1 MANLPSVPANATRTT
16 PPHVSQQQLKKADD
30 DVSTWF
36 LGLVDGSGT
45 GPSQIIVTAILGC
58 VPVVGQ
64 LFDLRDLIKGII
76 IVSATPANVMGWVD
90 LVITLIG
97 CIPGFGDA
105 FKAGFKLARNGQNA
119 ERVFDA
125 MRKYAKIDPK
135 KALKEMDW
143 NKLKNECLA
152 LLNKM
157 LDEFIDILD
166 SWLAKQVMGGA
177 KVKEVVQM
185 MTQVKKDAP
194 KYINSAFAEIQKTVN
209 QMLNMHP
216 PLPSTAV
223 GKASHQVPARPVVPT
238 GSGKGS
244 GSGKGAATPPP
255 AQRPSNPQR
264 GGAPKQVKD
273 KAPTTQSSAK
283 PKPKKSNEIRQAKK
297 KRWST
302 GVPAEHIVDY
312 YSKEK
317 RKTLRKVNDRGRLI
331 EEYDRLKRNAN
342 GDRIRKQDANQTG
355 IDHLW
360 FGSHKGRKYL
370 VGETKG
376 SIFGHFSFLAGMAQ
390 SDANAIE
397 GNRTEIGKIFD
408 DKTEYDEHSGLGK
421 RSTSAETSIQNEGAL
436 EGGKGKA
443 GLGGT
448 KTKGRQMSHKW
459 INASIMVDDSISSGY
474 KNQIILEYRNAQ
486 RSRRPITIYSREI
499 YMVTGKQ
506 YEQHDRSKGK
516 LHNIQ
521 QPIILLPDTALM
533 E

>member
-1 MANLPSVPANATRTT
+1 MANLPSVPSNAIK
-16 PPHVSQQQLKKADD
+16 PVNPNVSPQQLKKADD
-30 DVSTWF
+30 DVGKWF
-36 LGLVDGSGT
+36 MGLLDGSGT
-45 GPSQIIVTAILGC
+45 GPSQIIVTAVLGC

-76 IVSATPANVMGWVD
+76 LVSATPANVMGWVD

-105 FKAGFKLARNGQNA
+105 FKAGFKLAKNGENA

-143 NKLKNECLA
+143 NKLKNQCIS

-157 LDEFIDILD
+157 IDEIVDVLD
-166 SWLAKQVMGGA
+166 SWLAKQVIGRP
-177 KVKEVVQM
+177 KVNEVIRM
-185 MTQVKKDAP
+185 FTQVKKDAP
-194 KYINSAFAEIQKTVN
+194 NYMNAAFAEIQKTVN

-216 PLPSTAV
+216 PLPSTAI
-223 GKASHQVPARPVVPT
+223 GKSSHQVPARPVVPT
-238 GSGKGS
+238 GSGKG
-244 GSGKGAATPPP
+244 AMPPP

-264 GGAPKQVKD
+264 GGAQQQVKNN
-273 KAPTTQSSAK
+273 APTTQSSTVSKA
-283 PKPKKSNEIRQAKK
+283 KKSHEIRQAKK

-312 YSKEK
+312 YSKDK
-317 RKTLRKVNDRGRLI
+317 RKSLRKINDHGRLI
-331 EEYDRLKRNAN
+331 EEYERLKRNAA
-342 GDRIRKQDANQTG
+342 GDRIRKQDINQTG

-360 FGSHKGRKYL
+360 FGNHKGRKYL

-390 SDANAIE
+390 SDAKAIE
-397 GNRTEIGKIFD
+397 GNRSEIGKIFD
-408 DKTEYDEHSGLGK
+408 EKTEYNEQSGLGK
-421 RSTSAETSIQNEGAL
+421 RSTSAETSIRNESVL
-436 EGGKGKA
+436 EGSKGKA

-448 KTKGRQMSHKW
+448 KAKGRQMSHKW
-459 INASIMVDDSISSGY
+459 IGASISTDNSISPTHKS
-474 KNQIILEYRNAQ
+474 NFIIAYRSYI
-486 RSRRPITIYSREI
+486 RTGKDITLYNREI

-516 LHNIQ
+516 VHNIQ
-521 QPIILLPDTALM
+521 MPLISIPDNTLV

>member
-1 MANLPSVPANATRTT
+1 MATLPSVPANATK
-16 PPHVSQQQLKKADD
+16 PVNPHVSPQQLKKADD
-30 DVSTWF
+30 DVGKWF
-36 LGLVDGSGT
+36 MGLLDGSGT
-45 GPSQIIVTAILGC
+45 GPSQIIVTAVLGC

-64 LFDLRDLIKGII
+64 LFDLRDLIKGVIL
-76 IVSATPANVMGWVD
+76 VSATPANVMGWVD

-105 FKAGFKLARNGQNA
+105 FKAGFKLAKNGANA

-143 NKLKNECLA
+143 NKLKNECIS

-157 LDEFIDILD
+157 IDEIVDVLD
-166 SWLAKQVMGGA
+166 SWLAKQVIGRP
-177 KVKEVVQM
+177 KVNEVIKM
-185 MTQVKKDAP
+185 FTQVKKDAP
-194 KYINSAFAEIQKTVN
+194 KYMNAAFAEIQKTVN
-209 QMLNMHP
+209 QMLNLHP
-216 PLPSTAV
+216 PLPSTAI

-238 GSGKGS
+238 GSGKG
-244 GSGKGAATPPP
+244 APPPP

-264 GGAPKQVKD
+264 GGAPQQVKD
-273 KAPTTQSSAK
+273 KAPTTQSSTVT
-283 PKPKKSNEIRQAKK
+283 KPKKSHEIRQAKK

-317 RKTLRKVNDRGRLI
+317 RRSLRKVNDRGRLI
-331 EEYDRLKRNAN
+331 EEYDRLKRNAA
-342 GDRIRKQDANQTG
+342 GDRIRKQDINQTG

-360 FGSHKGRKYL
+360 FGNHKGRKYL

-390 SDANAIE
+390 SDAKAIE
-397 GNRTEIGKIFD
+397 GNRSEIGKIFD
-408 DKTEYDEHSGLGK
+408 EKTEYNEQSGLGK
-421 RSTSAETSIQNEGAL
+421 RSTSAETSIQNESAL
-436 EGGKGKA
+436 EGSKGKA

-459 INASIMVDDSISSGY
+459 IEASISTDNSISPTHKSNFIIAYRSYIRTG
-474 KNQIILEYRNAQ
+474 KDIILYN
-486 RSRRPITIYSREI
+486 REI

-516 LHNIQ
+516 VHNIQ
-521 QPIILLPDTALM
+521 MPLISIPDNTLV

>member
-1 MANLPSVPANATRTT
+1 MANLPSVPANVTKPAN
-16 PPHVSQQQLKKADD
+16 PNVSPQQLKKADD
-30 DVSTWF
+30 DVGKWF
-36 LGLVDGSGT
+36 MGLLDGNGS

-58 VPVVGQ
+58 VPFVGQ
-64 LFDLRDLIKGII
+64 LFDIRDLIRGII
-76 IVSATPANVMGWVD
+76 SVSTNPVNILGWVD

-105 FKAGFKLARNGQNA
+105 FKAGFKLARNGGNA

-125 MRKYAKIDPK
+125 MREYAKIDPK
-135 KALKEMDW
+135 KALKEINW
-143 NKLKNECLA
+143 NKLKNECLS

-157 LDEFIDILD
+157 LDEFVDVLD
-166 SWLAKQVMGGA
+166 SWLAKQIMGRP
-177 KVKEVVQM
+177 KVNEVIRM
-185 MTQVKKDAP
+185 MNQVKKDAP

-209 QMLNMHP
+209 NMLNTHP
-216 PLPSTAV
+216 ALPSTAV
-223 GKASHQVPARPVVPT
+223 GRTSSQVPARPTIPT
-238 GSGKGS
+238 GS
-244 GSGKGAATPPP
+244 
-255 AQRPSNPQR
+255 NR
-264 GGAPKQVKD
+264 GGSTTQRSTNTQSGGAQQQVRNN
-273 KAPTTQSSAK
+273 APTAQSSAAAK
-283 PKPKKSNEIRQAKK
+283 AKKSNEIRQAKK

-317 RKTLRKVNDRGRLI
+317 RKSLRKVNDNGRLI
-331 EEYDRLKRNAN
+331 EEYDRLKRNAA
-342 GDRIRKQDANQTG
+342 GDRIRKQDINQTG

-390 SDANAIE
+390 SDAKAIE

-408 DKTEYDEHSGLGK
+408 NKTEYNENSGLGN
-421 RSTSAETSIQNEGAL
+421 RATSVETTIKNENAL
-436 EGGKGKA
+436 QGSQGKA
-443 GLGGT
+443 GLSGT
-448 KTKGRQMSHKW
+448 KNKGRQMSHKW
-459 INASIMVDDSISSGY
+459 IEASISTDNSISSTH
-474 KNQIILEYRNAQ
+474 KSNFIIAYRSYI
-486 RSRRPITIYSREI
+486 RTGKDITLYNREI

-516 LHNIQ
+516 IHNIQ
-521 QPIILLPDTALM
+521 MPLISIPDNTLA

>member
-1 MANLPSVPANATRTT
+1 MANLPSVPANATK
-16 PPHVSQQQLKKADD
+16 PVNPHVSSQQLKKADD
-30 DVSTWF
+30 DVGTWF
-36 LGLVDGSGT
+36 IGLLDGSGT

-64 LFDLRDLIKGII
+64 LFDLRDLVKGII
-76 IVSATPANVMGWVD
+76 IVSATPPNVMGWVD

-105 FKAGFKLARNGQNA
+105 FKAGFKLARNGENA

-143 NKLKNECLA
+143 NKLKNECLS

-157 LDEFIDILD
+157 LDEFIDVLD
-166 SWLAKQVMGGA
+166 SWLAKQVIGRP
-177 KVKEVVQM
+177 KVNEVIKM

-209 QMLNMHP
+209 QMLNLHP

-223 GKASHQVPARPVVPT
+223 GKAGHQVPAHPVVPA

-244 GSGKGAATPPP
+244 GKASNPPP

-264 GGAPKQVKD
+264 GGAPQQVKE
-273 KAPTTQSSAK
+273 KAPTTQSSATT
-283 PKPKKSNEIRQAKK
+283 KPKKSHEIRQAKK

-317 RKTLRKVNDRGRLI
+317 RKSLRKINDNGRLI
-331 EEYDRLKRNAN
+331 EEYDRLKRNAT
-342 GDRIRKQDANQTG
+342 GDRIRKQDINQTG

-376 SIFGHFSFLAGMAQ
+376 SIFGHFAFLAGMVQ
-390 SDANAIE
+390 SDAKAIE

-408 DKTEYDEHSGLGK
+408 DKTEYDGNSGLGN

-436 EGGKGKA
+436 EGGKGKS
-443 GLGGT
+443 GLSGT

-459 INASIMVDDSISSGY
+459 IYSSIKVDTSIPQIHRTVIQDSYEDATLMG
-474 KNQIILEYRNAQ
+474 QT
-486 RSRRPITIYSREI
+486 PTIYNREVF
-499 YMVTGKQ
+499 MVTGKQ

-521 QPIILLPDTALM
+521 FPLITLLDQTFI

>member
-1 MANLPSVPANATRTT
+1 MANLPSVPANATK
-16 PPHVSQQQLKKADD
+16 PVNPHVSQQQLKKADD
-30 DVSTWF
+30 DVGKWF
-36 LGLVDGSGT
+36 MGLLDGSGT
-45 GPSQIIVTAILGC
+45 GPSQIIVTAVLGC

-64 LFDLRDLIKGII
+64 LFDLRDLIRGII
-76 IVSATPANVMGWVD
+76 LVSANPANVMGWVD

-105 FKAGFKLARNGQNA
+105 FKAGFKLAKNGANA

-135 KALKEMDW
+135 KALKEINW
-143 NKLKNECLA
+143 NKLKNECIS

-157 LDEFIDILD
+157 IDEIVDVLD
-166 SWLAKQVMGGA
+166 SWLAKQVIGRP
-177 KVKEVVQM
+177 KVNEVIKM
-185 MTQVKKDAP
+185 FTQVKKDAP
-194 KYINSAFAEIQKTVN
+194 KYMNAAFAEIQKTVN

-223 GKASHQVPARPVVPT
+223 GKASQQVPARPVLPR
-238 GSGKGS
+238 GG
-244 GSGKGAATPPP
+244 GKGAPPPP

-264 GGAPKQVKD
+264 GGAQQQVKNN
-273 KAPTTQSSAK
+273 APTAQSSAAAK
-283 PKPKKSNEIRQAKK
+283 AKKSHEIRQAKK

-317 RKTLRKVNDRGRLI
+317 RKSLRKVNDNGRLI
-331 EEYDRLKRNAN
+331 EEYERLKRNAA
-342 GDRIRKQDANQTG
+342 GDRIRKQDINQTG

-360 FGSHKGRKYL
+360 FGNHKGRKYL

-390 SDANAIE
+390 SDAKAIE
-397 GNRTEIGKIFD
+397 GNRSEIGNIFNE
-408 DKTEYDEHSGLGK
+408 KTEYNENSGLGK
-421 RSTSAETSIQNEGAL
+421 RSTSAETSIKNESAL
-436 EGGKGKA
+436 EGSQGKA

-459 INASIMVDDSISSGY
+459 VIASLRVDSTIPQVH
-474 KNQIILEYRNAQ
+474 KKKIILSVENALNDYDI
-486 RSRRPITIYSREI
+486 PNIYHREI
-499 YMVTGKQ
+499 FMVTGKQ
-506 YEQHDRSKGK
+506 YEFHDRSKGK
-516 LHNIQ
+516 THTIQ
-521 QPIILLPDTALM
+521 QPLIFLPDHIFS

>member
-1 MANLPSVPANATRTT
+1 MATLPSVPAKATKQPVTQRVT
-16 PPHVSQQQLKKADD
+16 PQQLKKADD
-30 DVSTWF
+30 DVGKWF
-36 LGLVDGSGT
+36 LGLLDGSGT

-76 IVSATPANVMGWVD
+76 LVATNPANIMGWVD

-105 FKAGFKLARNGQNA
+105 FKAGFKLARSGANA

-143 NKLKNECLA
+143 NQLKNKCLS

-157 LDEFIDILD
+157 IDEFVDVLD
-166 SWLAKQVMGGA
+166 SWLAKQVMGRP
-177 KVKEVVQM
+177 KVNEVIRMLQ
-185 MTQVKKDAP
+185 QVKKDAP
-194 KYINSAFAEIQKTVN
+194 KYMNSAFAEIQKTVN

-216 PLPSTAV
+216 PLPSTAAA
-223 GKASHQVPARPVVPT
+223 KTTRQVPPRQTTVA
-238 GSGKGS
+238 GKGKNS
-244 GSGKGAATPPP
+244 S
-255 AQRPSNPQR
+255 QQPSSHQR
-264 GGAPKQVKD
+264 GGAQQQVKD
-273 KAPTTQSSAK
+273 KAPTVQSSAANK
-283 PKPKKSNEIRQAKK
+283 TKRSQEIRQSKK

-312 YSKEK
+312 YSKER
-317 RKTLRKVNDRGRLI
+317 RKGLRKINDNGRLI
-331 EEYDRLKRNAN
+331 EEHDRLKRNAA
-342 GDRIRKQDANQTG
+342 GDRIRKQDINQTG

-376 SIFGHFSFLAGMAQ
+376 SIFGHFAFLAGMAD
-390 SDANAIE
+390 SDAKAIE
-397 GNRTEIGKIFD
+397 GNRSEIGKIFD
-408 DKTEYDEHSGLGK
+408 EKTEYNEQSGLGK
-421 RSTSAETSIQNEGAL
+421 RSTSAETSIKNEGAL
-436 EGGKGKA
+436 TGSQGKA
-443 GLGGT
+443 GLSGT
-448 KTKGRQMSHKW
+448 KSKGRQMSHKW
-459 INASIMVDDSISSGY
+459 INSSIIVDASISVGY
-474 KNQIILEYRNAQ
+474 KNQFILEYRNAQ
-486 RSRRPITIYSREI
+486 RLRKPITLYCREI

-516 LHNIQ
+516 THNIQ
-521 QPIILLPDTALM
+521 QPIILLPDNVLM